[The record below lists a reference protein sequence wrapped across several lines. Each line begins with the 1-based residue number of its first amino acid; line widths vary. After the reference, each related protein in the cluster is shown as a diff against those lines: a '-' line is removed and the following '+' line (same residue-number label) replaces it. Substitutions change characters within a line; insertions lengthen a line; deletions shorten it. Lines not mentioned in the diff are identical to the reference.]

1 MLAKAVWCRI
11 ARAGIVGTLSVALLV
26 SGGIGANAD
35 ELDDR
40 KTELQQNYSDLNEDL
55 EYLDA
60 DIKEAD
66 AELRGYQAQL
76 PAARLALADAEG
88 RVQRASDE
96 VADLERRLQSAR
108 ETRDQLTVKMAEDK
122 VKLEESKKIIG
133 RIATQAYKRG
143 GVSSD
148 LTLML
153 NVSASGNLATGMDL
167 ADQAM
172 RSQNAALDRLTQQ
185 SATDANAKL
194 RLAAVEGEIT
204 DFKAQADAALAR
216 EQSARAEAEA
226 KKADLD
232 GIISQTESL
241 SATLVAKKPIFQA
254 KIEANEKETAAVNVQ
269 IKERQERLI
278 REEAERKRKAA
289 EAEAK
294 RQAEAKAKWEK
305 EQAEK
310 KAAWEREQARI
321 EAAEKKAAA
330 DARKNASATT
340 SKKPANKPKPYEK
353 PSYVAPKPPASTADR
368 SSWGLI
374 RPVSGGRQTSSFGW
388 RPTPAGTIDYGG
400 RGGYVHAGV
409 DWGFGGQC
417 GTPVV
422 AAADGEVWF
431 AGWGGSS
438 GNKVTISH
446 GVIRG
451 KALATNY
458 HHMQRIVARNGQRV
472 KQGQVIGY
480 VGTTGNSTGCHM
492 HFETI
497 VNGAAVNPLGLL

>member
-11 ARAGIVGTLSVALLV
+11 ARAGIVGAISAALLV
-26 SGGIGANAD
+26 SGGIGATAD

-40 KTELQQNYSDLNEDL
+40 KAEIQQNISDLSEDL

-66 AELRGYQAQL
+66 AELRSFQAQL
-76 PAARLALADAEG
+76 PAARVALADAQG
-88 RVQRASDE
+88 RVQRAADE
-96 VADLERRLQSAR
+96 VADLGRRLQAAR
-108 ETRDQLTVKMAEDK
+108 ETRDRLNLKMAEDK
-122 VKLEESKKIIG
+122 AELEANKKIIG
-133 RIATQAYKRG
+133 QIATQAYKRG

-153 NVSASGNLATGMDL
+153 NVSASGNLATGLDL

-172 RSQNAALDRLTQQ
+172 RSQNAALDKLTQQ
-185 SATDANAKL
+185 SATDSNAKL
-194 RLAAVEGEIT
+194 RLAAVEGEIA
-204 DFKAQADAALAR
+204 DFKEQADAALSREEAAR
-216 EQSARAEAEA
+216 VDAEA
-226 KKADLD
+226 KKVELD
-232 GIISQTESL
+232 GIISKTESI
-241 SATLVAKKPIFQA
+241 SAELQAKRPQFQA
-254 KIEANEKETAAVNVQ
+254 RLKAEQDEEAQ
-269 IKERQERLI
+269 INLEIKQKQERLI
-278 REEAERKRKAA
+278 REAAERQRKKEEAERKRKA
-289 EAEAK
+289 
-294 RQAEAKAKWEK
+294 EAKAKWE
-305 EQAEK
+305 
-310 KAAWEREQARI
+310 REQAAARVKWEKEQDAKA
-321 EAAEKKAAA
+321 EAERKAALA
-330 DARKNASATT
+330 A
-340 SKKPANKPKPYEK
+340 KKPAPVKK
-353 PSYVAPKPPASTADR
+353 PSSYVKPQYVPPVSQEPVAER

-374 RPVSGGRQTSSFGW
+374 KPVSGGRQTSSFGW

-417 GTPVV
+417 GSPVK
-422 AAADGEVWF
+422 ASADGEVWF

-438 GNKVTISH
+438 GNKVTLSH

-458 HHMQRIVARNGQRV
+458 HHMQRVIVRNGQNV

-497 VNGAAVNPLGLL
+497 VNGSPVNPLGLL